1 VLPLADVSFG
11 EVLLMVFEIFLFVVY
26 IWILWTILTDLFRN
40 HEMSGWL
47 KAAWIVL
54 LVFIPYLTAL
64 VYLIVYG
71 SDMRE
76 RQLRAQAE
84 AKHEAEQY
92 IRAAAHVS
100 PPTNSTNCTTW
111 WRKARSRR
119 RSTTGPSRN
128 CWRRRARRQA
138 EPRLTKRVAIRAVTR
153 PTF

>member
-1 VLPLADVSFG
+1 MLPLADVSFG
-11 EVLLMVFEIFLFVVY
+11 EVLLMVFEVFLFVVW

-84 AKHEAEQY
+84 ARHEAEQY

-100 PPTNSTNCTTW
+100 PADELHKLHELVEKGALTQDEYD
-111 WRKARSRR
+111 
-119 RSTTGPSRN
+119 
-128 CWRRRARRQA
+128 RAKQKLLA
-138 EPRLTKRVAIRAVTR
+138 TA
-153 PTF
+153 

>member
-11 EVLLMVFEIFLFVVY
+11 EVLLMVFEVFLFVVY

-40 HEMSGWL
+40 HEMPGWL
-47 KAAWIVL
+47 KAAWIL
-54 LVFIPYLTAL
+54 LLLFIPYLTAL

-100 PPTNSTNCTTW
+100 PADELHKLHDLVEKGALTQDEYDRAKQKLLTT
-111 WRKARSRR
+111 A
-119 RSTTGPSRN
+119 
-128 CWRRRARRQA
+128 
-138 EPRLTKRVAIRAVTR
+138 
-153 PTF
+153 

>member
-1 VLPLADVSFG
+1 LLPLADVSFG
-11 EVLLMVFEIFLFVVY
+11 DLLLMVFEIFLFVVW

-47 KAAWIVL
+47 KAAWIL
-54 LVFIPYLTAL
+54 LLLFIPYLTAL

-76 RQLRAQAE
+76 RTLRAQAE

-100 PPTNSTNCTTW
+100 PADELHKLHDLVEKGALTQEEYD
-111 WRKARSRR
+111 
-119 RSTTGPSRN
+119 
-128 CWRRRARRQA
+128 RAKQKLLA
-138 EPRLTKRVAIRAVTR
+138 A
-153 PTF
+153 